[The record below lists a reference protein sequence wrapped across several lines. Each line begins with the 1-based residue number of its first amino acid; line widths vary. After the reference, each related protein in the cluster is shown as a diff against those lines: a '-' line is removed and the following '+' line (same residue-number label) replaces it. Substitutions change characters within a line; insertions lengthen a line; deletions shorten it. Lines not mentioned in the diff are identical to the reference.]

1 MKNNIIKI
9 SMIILLTIIAICL
22 IAFMKNVINN
32 QNGFRGFFKSYK
44 TSEELVINENYDNNF
59 DKISIESKASNI
71 YVYSTEENEIR
82 IKYYG
87 VKDEASI
94 STENNTLKIST
105 FENNKFF
112 NTKIS
117 KTEIYVPKTYDKLIE
132 IKNNYGNVEV
142 GEFKN
147 STISIE
153 EDYGNVKVE
162 NAKDITIQNN
172 YGDISLGDAESATL
186 NESCG
191 DIKVKK
197 VDKVIVENKYGDI
210 VIDNVE
216 YSLQIEDNCG
226 DVEIKNINLKEN
238 SYIKNNLGDIK
249 ILNTNEIYFDAKTN
263 LGDTKINNNYNKS
276 EITLKIQNDC
286 GDIEIN
292 N

>member
-1 MKNNIIKI
+1 MP
-9 SMIILLTIIAICL
+9 
-22 IAFMKNVINN
+22 
-32 QNGFRGFFKSYK
+32 
-44 TSEELVINENYDNNF
+44 
-59 DKISIESKASNI
+59 
-71 YVYSTEENEIR
+71 
-82 IKYYG
+82 
-87 VKDEASI
+87 I
-94 STENNTLKIST
+94 STENNVLKVST

-112 NTKIS
+112 NTKVS

-132 IKNNYGNVEV
+132 IK
-142 GEFKN
+142 
-147 STISIE
+147 
-153 EDYGNVKVE
+153 
-162 NAKDITIQNN
+162 NN

-191 DIKVKK
+191 DIKIKK
-197 VDKVIVENKYGDI
+197 VNKAIVENKYGDI

-216 YSLQIEDNCG
+216 YSLQIEDDCG
-226 DVEIKNINLKEN
+226 DVEIKNINLKED